1 MRRVGRALS
10 SSERKEV
17 LPRKGKIVP
26 MLCSPV
32 QKKRC
37 AHCEPVTEDT
47 VTVPLTDS
55 PGSSLRPAS
64 EPTFLSVLQ
73 VLKDTFGMFLFLHL

>member
-1 MRRVGRALS
+1 MQGRRCS
-10 SSERKEV
+10 QEKEN
-17 LPRKGKIVP
+17 
-26 MLCSPV
+26 CSNAVFSCTEKPV
-32 QKKRC
+32 CSQRSP
-37 AHCEPVTEDT
+37 HREPVMEDT

-55 PGSSLRPAS
+55 LGSSLRPAS